1 MSNQLNTLVNSVPR
15 RAERRK
21 VLPGGKSE
29 NANDVDSF
37 VYSVDRHPGV
47 EVPPV
52 LPGLRTLRMVVASG
66 VGVADEGPEKA
77 RAK

>member
-1 MSNQLNTLVNSVPR
+1 MSNQLNTLVNSV
-15 RAERRK
+15 ATACGARK
-21 VLPGGKSE
+21 ELPGGKSE
-29 NANDVDSF
+29 NTNDVDII